1 MVEGSEAFAT
11 LGREGQ
17 KRFLHYAL
25 HLVRQS
31 IVGHFGA
38 ESLVRLTQPEQ
49 SFLAKFSKFI
59 HHDNV
64 LELRQALEDAHGD
77 VAGNVNGKLVF
88 VDLSLRVHRL
98 LRAPASVD

>member
-1 MVEGSEAFAT
+1 MVEGSESFAG

-25 HLVRQS
+25 HLIRQS
-31 IVGHFGA
+31 IVGHYGTQ
-38 ESLVRLTQPEQ
+38 ELVRLTEAERA
-49 SFLAKFSKFI
+49 FLANFSKFI

-64 LELRQALEDAHGD
+64 VSLREAVEEAHSD
-77 VAGNVNGKLVF
+77 VTGNVNGKLVF

-98 LRAPASVD
+98 LRTPASVD